1 MVNNAQKAAV
11 LEEVI
16 DHVNALPYDIRA
28 EVVVGELLD
37 NHVREEEI
45 VVQLQNVFTRSFAT
59 DITGVKLDDSQPYQP
74 FISFSLSRDGIYDR
88 LPQGMFHEFKQE
100 PSSRVN
106 AVAEMVVR
114 YKKQQQQQQQA
125 RRFFQPLENEFFL
138 QRVYLE
144 QREKHLLFDVFGK
157 DTDQLFHEFWELPPG
172 LPDAAV
178 NRLVKLLPYVH
189 RIAGNMTLVKLCLEQ
204 VLEETV
210 TITWQRRP
218 QTVSTGNS
226 IPLGECMLGVDA
238 MVGTTCYTDMPVV
251 TVSIGPVKRQRIYDY
266 LPWQPYGKLLETCY
280 GYLFPAD
287 VEINTL
293 LEPSSGEKK
302 VTLYDKQ
309 PEQGIMGYNFF
320 L

>member
-1 MVNNAQKAAV
+1 MVNNAEKAAV

-16 DHVNALPYDIRA
+16 DHVNALPYDVRA

-37 NHVREEEI
+37 NHVREEE
-45 VVQLQNVFTRSFAT
+45 VMVQMLNVFTRSFTT
-59 DITGVKLDDSQPYQP
+59 DITHVKLDDSQPYQP
-74 FISFSLSRDGIYDR
+74 FINLLLSRDGIYDR

-100 PSSRVN
+100 PSSRQSG
-106 AVAEMVVR
+106 VAAMVAR

-125 RRFFQPLENEFFL
+125 RKFFQPLENEFFL

-157 DTDQLFHEFWELPPG
+157 DADQLFHQFWELPPG
-172 LPDAAV
+172 LPAAAA
-178 NRLVKLLPYVH
+178 NRLVKLLPYMH
-189 RIAGNMTLVKLCLEQ
+189 RIAGNMLLVKLCLEQ

-210 TITWQRRP
+210 NISWNRNP
-218 QTVSTGNS
+218 QMVRTDNS
-226 IPLGECMLGVDA
+226 VPLGECLLGIDTMAGEV
-238 MVGTTCYTDMPVV
+238 CYTDMPLVNV
-251 TVSIGPVKRQRIYDY
+251 TIGPVKRQRIYDY

-287 VEINTL
+287 VEITTL
-293 LEPSSGEKK
+293 LEPPAGDKQ
-302 VTLYDKQ
+302 VVVADKQ

>member
-16 DHVNALPYDIRA
+16 DHVNALPYDVRA

-37 NHVREEEI
+37 NHVREEEV

-59 DITGVKLDDSQPYQP
+59 DITQVRLDDSQPYQP
-74 FISFSLSRDGIYDR
+74 FINFFLSRDGIYDR
-88 LPQGMFHEFKQE
+88 LPQGVFHEFKQE
-100 PSSRVN
+100 PSSRQNGVT
-106 AVAEMVVR
+106 EMVTR

-125 RRFFQPLENEFFL
+125 RRFFQPIENEFFL

-157 DTDQLFHEFWELPPG
+157 DSDQLFHAFWELPPG
-172 LPDAAV
+172 LPSAGV

-189 RIAGNMTLVKLCLEQ
+189 RIAGNMTLVQLCLEQ
-204 VLEETV
+204 ILEETV
-210 TITWQRRP
+210 AITWQREPKMVR
-218 QTVSTGNS
+218 TGNS
-226 IPLGECMLGVDA
+226 VPLGECALGVDA
-238 MVGTTCYTDMPVV
+238 MVGTECYTDMPAL

-280 GYLFPAD
+280 SYLFPVD
-287 VEINTL
+287 VEINTEL
-293 LEPSSGEKK
+293 LPAAGEKK
-302 VTLYDKQ
+302 VILSDKQ
-309 PEQGIMGYNFF
+309 PEQGLMGYNFF